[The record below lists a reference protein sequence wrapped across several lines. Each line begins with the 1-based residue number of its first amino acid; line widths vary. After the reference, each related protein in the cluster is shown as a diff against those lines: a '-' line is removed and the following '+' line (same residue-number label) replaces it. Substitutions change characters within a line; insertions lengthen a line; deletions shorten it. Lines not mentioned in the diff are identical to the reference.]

1 MSNKRAVAVKTG
13 FVIPFS
19 PTPCRIALIGLLG
32 LLMVLMAAVP
42 GVMAQATDLPAG
54 VVEQESGY
62 YYTVQKGD
70 TLWGLSR
77 RFADSPFYWPGLWQK
92 NPQIPNPHRIFP
104 GDRIRLYRKTWT
116 EPLAIE
122 PQPTTGASAAY
133 HEPPYY
139 RYPGMLRVGFIRRE
153 PIPPSATI
161 FKLDPEKTVSGQ
173 FDAVMIHP
181 ATGTALVA
189 GQRYTV
195 YRTLDPFFDAD
206 GKTFVGYQHL
216 ILGIAEITE
225 VGKDL
230 ATAAVVKS
238 FHEMQVGDKLMPFE
252 KRSEKIPLAP
262 STPAIKGK
270 ILAAEEERSMLGDHD
285 LVFIDRGQRDGI
297 RNGQQYVIYDA
308 AERHVDPQSGVQAS
322 LPPVEQGTLL
332 VLRTENETATA
343 IITASKKNIA
353 PGARFKTPNSP

>member
-1 MSNKRAVAVKTG
+1 MSNKRAVAVRTG
-13 FVIPFS
+13 FVTPFS
-19 PTPCRIALIGLLG
+19 STPCRIALIGLLG
-32 LLMVLMAAVP
+32 LLMVLMTAVP
-42 GVMAQATDLPAG
+42 GVMAQGKDLPAG
-54 VVEQESGY
+54 VMEQESGY

-70 TLWGLSR
+70 TLWGLSS

-122 PQPTTGASAAY
+122 SQPTPMASAAS

-153 PIPPSATI
+153 PIPPMATI
-161 FKLDPEKTVSGQ
+161 FKLAPEKTVSGQ
-173 FDAVMIHP
+173 FDEVMIHP
-181 ATGTALVA
+181 SPGSALVA

-195 YRTLDPFFDAD
+195 YRSLEPFFDGE
-206 GKTFVGYQHL
+206 GKTFIGYQHM

-225 VGKDL
+225 VGKEL
-230 ATAAVVKS
+230 AAAAVVKS

-252 KRSEKIPLAP
+252 KRSEKIPLSP
-262 STPAIKGK
+262 SASGIQGK
-270 ILAAEEERSMLGDHD
+270 ILAAEEARTMLGDHD

-297 RNGQQYVIYDA
+297 RNGQQYLIYDA

-332 VLRTENETATA
+332 VLHTENETATA
-343 IITASKKNIA
+343 IITATKKDIA
-353 PGARFKTPNSP
+353 PGARFKTPTTP